1 MELVKNE
8 SRLWDL
14 IREILDSFCNKLLD
28 LGKNGEDNIVW
39 VILSVNLDISVFI
52 LVIKFNGF
60 FYCVV
65 DIVKFCFLLFFVI
78 RDFVDWY
85 L

>member
-28 LGKNGEDNIVW
+28 LDKNGEDNIVW

-52 LVIKFNGF
+52 FVIKLNGF

-65 DIVKFCFLLFFVI
+65 DIVKLCFLLFFVI

>member
-1 MELVKNE
+1 MELVKNV

-28 LGKNGEDNIVW
+28 LDKNGEDNIVW

-52 LVIKFNGF
+52 FVIKLNGF
-60 FYCVV
+60 F
-65 DIVKFCFLLFFVI
+65 
-78 RDFVDWY
+78 
-85 L
+85 